1 MVRKRS
7 SSRFR
12 GKRIEIANI
21 YIYIY
26 IQNCNYLSHTIISIC
41 VNYCTFVLNS
51 KVFTILYQVPSETI
65 FIRPSLFAEMSADS
79 SDQHNALTK

>member
-12 GKRIEIANI
+12 GKRIEIENI
-21 YIYIY
+21 YIYAY
-26 IQNCNYLSHTIISIC
+26 KTVTTYRTPLYRSAYKLLYFPTH
-41 VNYCTFVLNS
+41 S
-51 KVFTILYQVPSETI
+51 KVFTVLYQVPSETI

>member
-12 GKRIEIANI
+12 GKRIEIAN
-21 YIYIY
+21 IYIY